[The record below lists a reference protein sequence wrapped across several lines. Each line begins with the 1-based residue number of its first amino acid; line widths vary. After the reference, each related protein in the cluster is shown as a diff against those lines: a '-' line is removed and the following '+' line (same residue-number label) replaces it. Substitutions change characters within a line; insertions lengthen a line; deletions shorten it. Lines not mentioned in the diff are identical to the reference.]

1 MNVVIDASSLI
12 VLARVE
18 ALGTLHQ
25 IYNTTALPPAVFE
38 EVVVAGE
45 QLGKN
50 DAWVVKAA
58 MDKGWVVPITLAPEE
73 EQIVKSLRQQYRALG
88 LGECQALACAEKRHW
103 LLLVEERKARVVAR
117 ARGIR
122 YSIIQVLPLQGYLDG
137 KLPEGICLDLM
148 DKIAGEMGADL
159 AVLHALKA
167 AISALAK
174 ERKR

>member
-1 MNVVIDASSLI
+1 MSC
-12 VLARVE
+12 
-18 ALGTLHQ
+18 
-25 IYNTTALPPAVFE
+25 
-38 EVVVAGE
+38 
-45 QLGKN
+45 
-50 DAWVVKAA
+50 DAWHCGRRHYLHDDFGA
-58 MDKGWVVPITLAPEE
+58 IRLAPEVVAAPPLVLWPQTTARIPMPADV
-73 EQIVKSLRQQYRALG
+73 EQ
-88 LGECQALACAEKRHW
+88 RHW

-122 YSIIQVLPLQGYLDG
+122 RSIIQVLPLQGYLDG

-148 DKIAGEMGADL
+148 DKIAGEMGTDL